1 LIYRRQGDGRQRL
14 HTVRLLT
21 LKTIRYNEDK
31 TAQGVTLRGTLGHRP
46 RQRSSHIYR
55 GRIQANTLVD
65 KSQDVLGVMI
75 N

>member
-1 LIYRRQGDGRQRL
+1 LTYKRLGDGRKKR
-14 HTVRLLT
+14 HMARLLT

-46 RQRSSHIYR
+46 RQRSSYIYR
-55 GRIQANTLVD
+55 GRVQANTLVD